1 MESIGSTMGNKNI
14 SLAKNLNANQIVNVD
29 YLKNVDLNQLLPKY
43 PADISISINRN
54 YPHI

>member
-29 YLKNVDLNQLLPKY
+29 YLKNADLNQLLPNY
-43 PADISISINRN
+43 PADISIS
-54 YPHI
+54 